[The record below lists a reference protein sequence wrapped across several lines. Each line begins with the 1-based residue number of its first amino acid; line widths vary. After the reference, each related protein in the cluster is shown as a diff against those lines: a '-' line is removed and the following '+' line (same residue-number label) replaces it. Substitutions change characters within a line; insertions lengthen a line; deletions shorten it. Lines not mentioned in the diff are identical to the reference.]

1 MTVSK
6 TLLAAAGSGGLMTGE
21 ESVETFPSCR
31 QMNADQNDSISK
43 TEASQVPG
51 GVEAFAQAQAD
62 IAADGWLDQD
72 EYTAVEQDSSGED
85 MVTVRDIM
93 TSNPACCT
101 PDTGLHEV
109 AKLMVEYDCGE
120 IPVVE
125 SMDPENMDILRPVGI
140 ITDRD
145 ISCRAVAQG
154 KNALEMKVA
163 ECMTTPCV
171 TLPESSGLGHCCT
184 VLEQY
189 QIRRAPVVDRDG
201 RLCGIVS
208 QADIANCAR
217 YERLAEVLRAVSL
230 RSSAASR
237 VQPQA
242 LLYDR
247 TVRHPAGLASR
258 ILSSPAQQT
267 PI

>member
-1 MTVSK
+1 MTASK
-6 TLLAAAGSGGLMTGE
+6 TLIPAGGSGGPMAAE
-21 ESVETFPSCR
+21 EIGGDAPSF
-31 QMNADQNDSISK
+31 
-43 TEASQVPG
+43 SQVDVDLL
-51 GVEAFAQAQAD
+51 VEAFAQAQLD
-62 IAADGWLDQD
+62 INTDGWLDQD
-72 EYTAVEQDSSGED
+72 EYTAVEQASNGED

-101 PDTGLHEV
+101 PDTGLHDV

-125 SMDPENMDILRPVGI
+125 SMDPENMDILRPVGM

-154 KNALEMKVA
+154 KNALDMTVA

-171 TLPESSGLGHCCT
+171 TLPENSGLEHCCA

-208 QADIANCAR
+208 QADIAHSAPK
-217 YERLAEVLRAVSL
+217 EQLAEVLRAVSQ
-230 RSSAASR
+230 RSSADSR

-242 LLYDR
+242 LLYDK
-247 TVRHPAGLASR
+247 TVHHGGRLTSR
-258 ILSSPAQQT
+258 I
-267 PI
+267 